1 MDPITPTTTDDSV
14 VRILGGKS
22 EEKLLNSFFVLYKT
36 ARIVE
41 KSNASFKKQSETFFE
56 NLKAASHH
64 SGDVEIKLV
73 TGRYFVNEMMV
84 RFDERGLSGAESVVT
99 EWKKV
104 GIGGVRFFQSI
115 KKNDLENF
123 FIFMASVKPSSE
135 NVEELIKRLK
145 NENLESVQL
154 LSLAELQKD
163 HSIISQQVRKQ
174 FRQAARKTFFRAMSV
189 AQDCMVSAANGQE
202 INATK
207 TKRVVHSLIDHIT
220 RDESSLVELAAIKDY
235 DDYTY
240 AHSTNVC
247 VYSLTMGVRI
257 GMDRARLSQLGFAA
271 LFHDVGKVRL
281 PQDLI
286 RKPDAF
292 DENDWIQM
300 QQHPLLGTKTVL
312 RNMRLDLHTARCARG
327 AFEHHINNDYTGYPQ
342 LKYKKRITNLFS
354 KIIAVVDSFDALTS
368 GRLYVKK
375 PIPPD
380 EVLKKMHYQM
390 SVKFDPFLL
399 KVFTNIVGIYPA
411 GSLVLL
417 NTEELG
423 LILTNNEKDNS
434 APYIKIVGNKA
445 GLLKEPIWADL
456 SQPEH
461 ADRKIVRMVDP
472 ARYGLQVR
480 DFVLAD

>member
-1 MDPITPTTTDDSV
+1 MQTTTEEQI
-14 VRILGGKS
+14 VRILGGKT

-36 ARIVE
+36 ARLVE
-41 KSNASFKKQSETFFE
+41 KSNASFKKQSDVFFE
-56 NLKAASHH
+56 SLKTASHQL
-64 SGDVEIKLV
+64 GDVEVKLV
-73 TGRYFVNEMMV
+73 AGRYFINEMMV
-84 RFDERGLSGAESVVT
+84 RFDEKGLSGAESVVN
-99 EWKKV
+99 EWRKV
-104 GIGGVRFFQSI
+104 GIGGVRFFQNIS
-115 KKNDLENF
+115 KTDVENF
-123 FIFMASVKPSSE
+123 FIFMASVKPNSE
-135 NVEELIKRLK
+135 NVESIIQRLK
-145 NENLESVQL
+145 NENLASVQL

-163 HSIISQQVRKQ
+163 HSQLSEQVRKQ

-189 AQDCMVSAANGQE
+189 AQDFMVSVANGQE
-202 INATK
+202 VNATK

-247 VYSLTMGVRI
+247 IYSLTLGVRI

-271 LFHDVGKVRL
+271 LFHDVGKVKL

-300 QQHPLLGTKTVL
+300 QQHPLLGAKTIL
-312 RNMRLDLHTARCARG
+312 RNMKLDLHTARCARG
-327 AFEHHINNDYTGYPQ
+327 AFEHHINNDFTGYPQ
-342 LKYKKRITNLFS
+342 LKYKKRITNLYS
-354 KIIAVVDSFDALTS
+354 KIIAIVDSFDALTS

-399 KVFTNIVGIYPA
+399 KVFTNVVGIYPA

-423 LILTNNEKDNS
+423 LILTNNEKDPA
-434 APYIKIVGNKA
+434 APYIKIVGNKD
-445 GLLKEPIWADL
+445 GLLKDPIW
-456 SQPEH
+456 
-461 ADRKIVRMVDP
+461 VDC
-472 ARYGLQVR
+472 L
-480 DFVLAD
+480 